1 MTWRPLALS
10 FEIALAA
17 IALAGAAGIA
27 AGALLA
33 RRRFPGRPLVDALLT
48 APMVLPPTVLG
59 YYLLTLL
66 GSHGPLGR
74 LWLRAVGS
82 PLVFTRGGAIVA
94 AAVGAFPVVAKSAR
108 AALEAV
114 DPTLPQAART
124 LGAGPLRAFLT
135 VKLPLA
141 AGGIAAGMALG
152 FARAL
157 GDFGATLMVAGDIPG
172 ETQTASLAIFDA
184 LQARN
189 DAEAAGMAAL
199 LTALAV
205 AALATA
211 NWLGERRAR

>member
-33 RRRFPGRPLVDALLT
+33 RRLFPGRPLVDALLT